1 MDYGSTLAA
10 CFASHRRDDAL
21 ALHTVFVEI
30 MKRAPE
36 EVGKLQAQ
44 NQVKMGYVRSDMGVY
59 HDQSGRVIREE
70 SILVKDQRS
79 ATFHE
84 PPTRE
89 EYSTVREQRSV
100 TE

>member
-36 EVGKLQAQ
+36 EVERINAQ
-44 NQVKMGYVRSDMGVY
+44 NQLKMGYVRSDMGVY

-70 SILVKDQRS
+70 SVLVKDQRS

-84 PPTRE
+84 LPSQE
-89 EYSTVREQRSV
+89 AIVREQRSA